1 MKKTTLYLFV
11 LTITQLTFSQSI
23 NDFKWM
29 EGNWKRHNAKPGTSA
44 FEVWKKTKAG
54 YEGLGVSMKGTDT
67 TFVEKLKI
75 VKKDG
80 NIYYVADVSANAEP
94 TYFKITS
101 VSEGGFVSENPEH
114 DFPKKIEYI
123 LEGTRMTAIISA
135 GEKKMGFVFEKV
147 E

>member
-1 MKKTTLYLFV
+1 MKKITLCIFV
-11 LTITQLTFSQSI
+11 LAITQLTFAQSI
-23 NDFKWM
+23 KDLKWL
-29 EGNWKRHNAKPGTSA
+29 EGKWERQNVNPGTSA
-44 FEVWKKTKAG
+44 FEVWKKTKDG
-54 YEGLGVSMKGTDT
+54 YEGWGVSMKGTDT

-75 VKKDG
+75 VKEDG
-80 NIYYVADVSANAEP
+80 NMYYVADVSANAEP

-101 VSEGGFVSENPEH
+101 VSENGFVSENPEH

-135 GEKKMGFVFEKV
+135 GEKKMGFVFDKV